1 MARIV
6 HSGYFG
12 NWFLRLHDDGT
23 LEIGI
28 PKKPGYWDVITVDL
42 TPGDG
47 GTFGLTTFNR
57 TSQFNWLSEQPP
69 RTASGPGRAL
79 PGAPPNARLV
89 DVLRARNESSTV
101 ANAPDPLRDPGTDA
115 TEEAI

>member
-1 MARIV
+1 MARMV

-12 NWFLRLHDDGT
+12 NWFLRLYDNGT

-28 PKKPGYWDVITVDL
+28 PKRPGFWDVITVNL
-42 TPGDG
+42 KPGDG

-57 TSQFNWLSEQPP
+57 TTQFQWLQEQSPQTTPGAGRPP
-69 RTASGPGRAL
+69 

-89 DVLRARNESSTV
+89 DVLRALNETSTV
-101 ANAPDPLRDPGTDA
+101 ANAPDSRIDPAPDFTDDS
-115 TEEAI
+115 I